1 MEDIQLHHLTDIFQ
15 KVYLKVNYLVLIL
28 SEIIVAKMDD
38 QSFHVYLYEQHS
50 VLVISEALVD
60 DISIKLVGRNLKII
74 REEKCT
80 LKILW
85 KLFP

>member
-1 MEDIQLHHLTDIFQ
+1 
-15 KVYLKVNYLVLIL
+15 
-28 SEIIVAKMDD
+28 MDD